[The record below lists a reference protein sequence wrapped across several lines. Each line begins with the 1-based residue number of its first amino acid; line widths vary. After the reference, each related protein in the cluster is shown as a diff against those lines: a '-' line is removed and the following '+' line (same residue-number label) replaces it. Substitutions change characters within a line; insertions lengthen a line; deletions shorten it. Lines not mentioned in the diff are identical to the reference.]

1 MKIKSVA
8 IVKLSSLGD
17 ILHTLPALNL
27 LRSNFPGAD
36 ITWFAEPSGAELL
49 KNFSGIDNIVPVEI
63 KKGGFF
69 NKIVKFWSVVSEY
82 RGNFDV
88 ILDFQGLIK
97 SAVFSRM
104 IGKNVVGFSKANL
117 KEPLSSL
124 FYRKKVTLF
133 NEGRNVI
140 EKNIH
145 LLSSVGI
152 LSESINYPLKEL
164 CFSKE
169 IEKFFVENNLKFG
182 KYAILNV
189 GGGWESKLLSIE
201 RNVEI
206 LSGIDAGIKKLVLWG
221 NDSEEKKADEVAEFS
236 GATKTPFLKFD
247 ELFFLIKNA
256 GVLISADSLPLHIA
270 DVTDTRS
277 VGIFGPTNPK
287 RNGSLDKRNLSIVN
301 KIGCS
306 FCYKKKCNHKKCLK
320 DINFSLITDYVNL
333 LLSD

>member
-1 MKIKSVA
+1 MKIRSIA

-17 ILHTLPALNL
+17 IIHTLPALNL
-27 LRSNFPGAD
+27 LRSNFQEAK
-36 ITWFAEPSGAELL
+36 ITWFAETSGAELL
-49 KNFSGIDNIVPVEI
+49 ASFSGIDEIVPVEI

-97 SAVFSRM
+97 SAVFSRL
-104 IGKNVVGFSKANL
+104 IGKNVIGFNKANL
-117 KEPLSSL
+117 REPLSSL
-124 FYRKKVTLF
+124 FYREKVTLF
-133 NEGRNVI
+133 NEGRSVI

-145 LLSSVGI
+145 LLNLVGI
-152 LSESINYPLKEL
+152 SSDNINYPLKEL
-164 CFSKE
+164 FFSKE
-169 IEKFFVENNLKFG
+169 IEKFFMENDLKSG

-201 RNVEI
+201 RNVKI

-221 NDSEEKKADEVAEFS
+221 NGSEEKKADEVVRLSEAI
-236 GATKTPFLKFD
+236 KIPFLTFND
-247 ELFFLIKNA
+247 LILLIKYG

-287 RNGSLDKRNLSIVN
+287 RNGSLDKRNLSVVN

-306 FCYKKKCNHKKCLK
+306 FCYKKSCSHKKCLK
-320 DINFSLITDYVNL
+320 GINLSLITDYVNS